1 MTPEVISKLVGM
13 LNFQVDTSGLRR
25 FQQAM
30 KQAERQMQ
38 AMSKQADAL
47 QKKLGLKVG
56 LKPTDNTAA
65 QAKIDKAIRASLDR
79 QSKMEVVA
87 ARAKRATFMTELA
100 GQKLVFA
107 QQKAS
112 AFQITAALK
121 DRQQMAV
128 LAAKEARAEGEKLKV
143 QGQVLKNENT
153 LAQAKA
159 RQARIDAISAQQAQ
173 RTLNLQAQRQ
183 RSLSATQRIEQAMQ
197 QARERG
203 QRQGQRFLELQAAAK
218 ARAARQDERHQ
229 QQQQRFQWAQTR
241 QAQWEANRNKPEP
254 STGFLGLGTGALAV
268 GGIAAGLAGVVA
280 AVNAVGER
288 ISATQTRVADSQ
300 QYRNT
305 LVQAGGANPAN
316 QKFAM
321 EEFFRISDKYGT
333 SADINAAKNYR
344 TFLLAELARG
354 KSISQATR
362 TFEIRQSAFSG
373 AAMSREEQTRANLQ
387 LQQIAS
393 KGQGDRED
401 LNTFS
406 ESAPLLVEPI
416 RRAWAERNNHPLDKS
431 LEKDFRNST
440 TQGNLKAEDFTR
452 GIEIFVREN
461 AAAIE
466 RQSQSIQANSTR
478 LENAQY
484 VQQAGLDQN
493 PALIDSINERIKS
506 EIELNEAM
514 KPLRET
520 AIKVDTALNKL
531 AASFL
536 RWTLGKDATVED
548 AAKKVDGLSPDKP
561 AIDPASFNGQPLD
574 GEVSPIQDPVDK
586 LWNKLFGKSDVQHDP
601 ETPKVDVSDMT
612 DKWLPIIRNM
622 PAPLTANDMQRM
634 NETQKANQTL
644 PGRDGDKTASEP
656 ATVNTDNSVTNNITM
671 PPIELKVTINAPAG
685 ASPDLDLYAMP
696 FRRAVRAEV
705 QNMFQ
710 KYMPAEVE

>member
-1 MTPEVISKLVGM
+1 MTSETIAKLVGM
-13 LNFQVDTSGLRR
+13 LHFQVDTSGLRR

-56 LKPTDNTAA
+56 LKSTDSAAA

-79 QSKMEVVA
+79 QSRMEVVA
-87 ARAKRATFMTELA
+87 ARAKRATFTAELA

-128 LAAKEARAEGEKLKV
+128 LAAKEARAEAEKLRA

-183 RSLSATQRIEQAMQ
+183 RTLSATQRIEQAMQ

-203 QRQGQRFLELQAAAK
+203 QRQGQRFLELQEAAK

-268 GGIAAGLAGVVA
+268 GGAAAGVAGVIAAI
-280 AVNAVGER
+280 NALGER
-288 ISATQTRVADSQ
+288 ISATQTRVSDAQ
-300 QYRNT
+300 QYKNVLT
-305 LVQAGGANPAN
+305 QAGGKAPEN
-316 QKFAM
+316 QKFAQS
-321 EEFFRISDKYGT
+321 EFFRITDTFGVSNE
-333 SADINAAKNYR
+333 IEAAKSYR
-344 TFLLAELARG
+344 TFLMAEMARG
-354 KSISQATR
+354 KNISQAINTYETR
-362 TFEIRQSAFSG
+362 QKAYRG
-373 AAMSREEQTRANLQ
+373 AGMTKDETRRSDLQ
-387 LQQIAS
+387 IQQVMGKSQA
-393 KGQGDRED
+393 DRED

-406 ESAPLLVEPI
+406 EAAPLLIEPI
-416 RRAWAERNNHPLDKS
+416 RRAWAERNNHPLDKN
-431 LEKDFRNST
+431 LEKDFRAST
-440 TQGNLKAEDFTR
+440 TTGNLKAEDFTR

-466 RQSQSIQANSTR
+466 RQSQSIDANATR
-478 LENAQY
+478 LENAKY
-484 VQQAGLDQN
+484 LQQAGLDQN
-493 PALIDSINERIKS
+493 PELIDSINERIKS
-506 EIELNEAM
+506 ESELNDALL
-514 KPLRET
+514 PLKET

-536 RWTLGKDATVED
+536 RWTIGKDATPED
-548 AAKKVDGLSPDKP
+548 AAKKIDGLSPDKP

-574 GEVSPIQDPVDK
+574 GEVSPIKDPVNTI
-586 LWNKLFGKSDVQHDP
+586 WNKLLGKSQPDVTKDS
-601 ETPKVDVSDMT
+601 EAPKVDISDMT

-622 PAPLTANDMQRM
+622 PQPMTATDVQRM
-634 NETQKANQTL
+634 SDSQRASSGTTN
-644 PGRDGDKTASEP
+644 PDGTPITPQAV
-656 ATVNTDNSVTNNITM
+656 TNDNSVTNNIAM
-671 PPIELKVTINAPAG
+671 PAIELKVTVNAPAG
-685 ASPDLDLYAMP
+685 ASPDLDLYAIP
-696 FRRAVRAEV
+696 FRRAVRAEIENV
-705 QNMFQ
+705 FS
-710 KYMPAEVE
+710 KYMPAEVS